1 MFNRG
6 FDGSYGTHPLDKYD
20 SQAQEPEYPGFQC
33 ANCADELQLGV
44 EAWRYEVPDSMDD
57 IYACTVGCMAVFCTK
72 YDVDI
77 DEFEFTEIDS

>member
-1 MFNRG
+1 MVNR
-6 FDGSYGTHPLDKYD
+6 HPYDKYD
-20 SQAQEPEYPGFQC
+20 AQATEPEFSGKACVYC
-33 ANCADELQLGV
+33 SEEIQLGV